1 MPVELAQTLG
11 NSNTT
16 IGRIYK
22 TVYARCRDNRQLIMD
37 KFPKLNRFLTG
48 YDLRHVFN
56 DEMTEFDLT
65 RILTGSEGTLAFIT
79 EARTDITPLP
89 KVRQLVNV
97 KYDSFDSALRNA
109 PVMVEARAL
118 SVETVDSKVLNL
130 AREDIV
136 WHSVSE
142 LITDVPD
149 KEMLGLN
156 IVEFAGDDEAL
167 IDSQVSALCE
177 RLDGLIAR
185 QEAGV
190 IGWQLCTELA
200 GVERIYA
207 MRKKPLVCWGMLKV
221 PRSRFRLPRI
231 HASRLN
237 IWLTI
242 LPSFAR
248 CSTAMV

>member
-1 MPVELAQTLG
+1 MRVEAGVIKDQLNQYLKPFGYFFAPELSTSNRATLGGMINTDASGQGSLVYGKTSDHVLGVRAVLLGGDILDTQPLPVELAETLG
-11 NSNTT
+11 KSNTT
-16 IGRIYK
+16 IGRIYN
-22 TVYARCRDNRQLIMD
+22 TVYQRCRQQRQLIID
-37 KFPKLNRFLTG
+37 NFPKLNRFLTG
-48 YDLRHVFN
+48 YDLRYVFN

-79 EARTDITPLP
+79 EARLDITPLP
-89 KVRQLVNV
+89 KVRRLVNV

-109 PVMVEARAL
+109 PFMVEARAL

-167 IDSQVSALCE
+167 IDERVNALC
-177 RLDGLIAR
+177 A
-185 QEAGV
+185 A
-190 IGWQLCTELA
+190 
-200 GVERIYA
+200 
-207 MRKKPLVCWGMLKV
+207 
-221 PRSRFRLPRI
+221 
-231 HASRLN
+231 
-237 IWLTI
+237 
-242 LPSFAR
+242 
-248 CSTAMV
+248 